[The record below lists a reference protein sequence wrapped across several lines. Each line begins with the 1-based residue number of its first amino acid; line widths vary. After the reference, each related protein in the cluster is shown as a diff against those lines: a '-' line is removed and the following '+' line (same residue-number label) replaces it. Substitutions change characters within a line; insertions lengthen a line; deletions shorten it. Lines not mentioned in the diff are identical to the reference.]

1 MKEKRYHR
9 MIKNGAAAGFPLLL
23 AAVFWACG
31 FGKSFCCESSRF
43 TWKAAHRE
51 MTRMPLDTAWSFS
64 EQVNLEEKPEPERVT
79 CAKQSIV
86 PEQVRQV
93 TEKVGAE
100 YGICPE
106 FLQAIAWRESRFQ
119 TDAVNYNE
127 SCIGIMRISKKWN
140 KERMREL
147 GVTDLFDMESNIR
160 VAADFLRELAEKYR
174 DPAAVLMR
182 YNGDSK
188 AFSYQQ
194 GKSEIS
200 GYAKDV
206 LELCK
211 SLGGEPD
218 IVFFYKADDTQSF
231 TFGRNISGI

>member
-1 MKEKRYHR
+1 MKYIGITEEHPIEQENRLITALLDNGLDLIHLRKPKYSGEKTEQ
-9 MIKNGAAAGFPLLL
+9 LLL
-23 AAVFWACG
+23 
-31 FGKSFCCESSRF
+31 
-43 TWKAAHRE
+43 
-51 MTRMPLDTAWSFS
+51 
-64 EQVNLEEKPEPERVT
+64 
-79 CAKQSIV
+79 SI
-86 PEQVRQV
+86 PPR
-93 TEKVGAE
+93 
-100 YGICPE
+100 YY
-106 FLQAIAWRESRFQ
+106 
-119 TDAVNYNE
+119 D
-127 SCIGIMRISKKWN
+127 RIV
-140 KERMREL
+140 L
-147 GVTDLFDMESNIR
+147 HDHF
-160 VAADFLRELAEKYR
+160 ELAEKYR